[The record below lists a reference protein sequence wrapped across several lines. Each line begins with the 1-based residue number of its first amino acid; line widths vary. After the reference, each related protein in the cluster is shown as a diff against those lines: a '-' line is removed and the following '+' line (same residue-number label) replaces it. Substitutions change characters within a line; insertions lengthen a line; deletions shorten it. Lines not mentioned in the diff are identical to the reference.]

1 MSVVQTLI
9 GNVKGPQGAT
19 GATGATGPQGDA
31 ATINVGSVSTTAY
44 GNSAQVVNVGTENE
58 AILNFVI
65 PQGKPGQATTTMGGL
80 TLDTITTSTADF
92 PSPQVGDTGATA
104 FGKIVKFFAD
114 ALNALNSKLNTAN
127 VVNNLTTTEAG
138 YALDARA
145 GKTLNDTLVASVTP
159 QIIRDT
165 ITGSSYVNTFYYRVI
180 SKVGSI
186 IIIDLAWN
194 TATLVPNWTQM
205 MTIPEGYRPNV
216 MTIRTRDV
224 FSATAPY
231 LIEITTG
238 GVVRT
243 GNASI
248 PANTD
253 ITIHVEYVLEST

>member
-19 GATGATGPQGDA
+19 GATDATGPQGDA

-44 GNSAQVVNVGTENE
+44 GNPAQVVNVGTESE
-58 AILNFVI
+58 AVLNFVI

-114 ALNALNSKLNTAN
+114 ALSALNSKLNAAN

-145 GKTLNDTLVASVTP
+145 GKTLNDSLDALGVVTSTNIINATYGNIYFWKVGRIVYYWYGSGSITVASGDH
-159 QIIRDT
+159 QI
-165 ITGSSYVNTFYYRVI
+165 G
-180 SKVGSI
+180 
-186 IIIDLAWN
+186 
-194 TATLVPNWTQM
+194 
-205 MTIPEGYRPNV
+205 TIPESFRPISTVLFPVWPNNASNQGYTAVNANGNV
-216 MTIRTRDV
+216 
-224 FSATAPY
+224 Y
-231 LIEITTG
+231 
-238 GVVRT
+238 VRT
-243 GNASI
+243 ISAMNYLQGSGCYISAS
-248 PANTD
+248 
-253 ITIHVEYVLEST
+253 

>member
-1 MSVVQTLI
+1 MAVVQTLI
-9 GNVKGPQGAT
+9 GNVKGPQGEQ

-31 ATINVGSVSTTAY
+31 ATITVGSVSTTAY
-44 GNSAQVVNVGTENE
+44 GNPAQVVNVGTENE

-145 GKTLNDTLVASVTP
+145 GKTLNDSLTPSVA
-159 QIIRDT
+159 T
-165 ITGSSYVNTFYYRVI
+165 ITDSHFSNITITKCGGVKTLCVQTIGS
-180 SKVGSI
+180 
-186 IIIDLAWN
+186 N
-194 TATLVPNWTQM
+194 TAMSTSADYVTYFTLPD
-205 MTIPEGYRPNV
+205 GYRPQAQV
-216 MTIRTRDV
+216 YYRFQGMTNNTPNNWLLRI
-224 FSATAPY
+224 
-231 LIEITTG
+231 LTTG
-238 GVVRT
+238 EVAFANY
-243 GNASI
+243 NAI
-248 PANTD
+248 AHPGFAQIFTF
-253 ITIHVEYVLEST
+253 I

>member
-44 GNSAQVVNVGTENE
+44 GNPAQVVNVGTENE

-114 ALNALNSKLNTAN
+114 ALSALNSKLNAAN

-145 GKTLNDTLVASVTP
+145 GKTLNDSLGGFKCLVAEQVSISTTAQSWTLPASSVCMVLLVSGDNSVVSGLWFFRVGT
-159 QIIRDT
+159 
-165 ITGSSYVNTFYYRVI
+165 SSLQMLQI
-180 SKVGSI
+180 SKGSETTISTNGLSFAITKTTSSRTSTIVIYRLADI
-186 IIIDLAWN
+186 I
-194 TATLVPNWTQM
+194 
-205 MTIPEGYRPNV
+205 
-216 MTIRTRDV
+216 
-224 FSATAPY
+224 
-231 LIEITTG
+231 
-238 GVVRT
+238 
-243 GNASI
+243 
-248 PANTD
+248 
-253 ITIHVEYVLEST
+253 

>member
-31 ATINVGSVSTTAY
+31 ATITVGSVSTTAY
-44 GNSAQVVNVGTENE
+44 GNPAQVVNVGTENE

-65 PQGKPGQATTTMGGL
+65 PQGRPGQATTTMGGL

-114 ALNALNSKLNTAN
+114 ALSALNSKLNAAN

-145 GKTLNDTLVASVTP
+145 GKTLNDSLASSLATTVRYKSTTVSMP
-159 QIIRDT
+159 
-165 ITGSSYVNTFYYRVI
+165 SI
-180 SKVGSI
+180 SANSG
-186 IIIDLAWN
+186 
-194 TATLVPNWTQM
+194 TT
-205 MTIPEGYRPNV
+205 
-216 MTIRTRDV
+216 
-224 FSATAPY
+224 
-231 LIEITTG
+231 IEINNWSDASPYMIQFLDSSQARPLIPTNWWINGTKLS
-238 GVVRT
+238 VQVTNTSSNISDAKSVSMRT
-243 GNASI
+243 LI
-248 PANTD
+248 AN
-253 ITIHVEYVLEST
+253 S